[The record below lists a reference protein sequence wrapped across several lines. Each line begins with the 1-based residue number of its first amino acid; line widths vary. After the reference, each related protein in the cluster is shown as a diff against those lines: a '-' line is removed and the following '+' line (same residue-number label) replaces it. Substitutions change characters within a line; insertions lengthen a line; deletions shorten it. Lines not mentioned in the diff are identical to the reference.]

1 MPRVDG
7 GRLYLEPRHLS
18 LLQSLLR
25 LHVPTAEVWAYGSRV
40 SGGAHDTS
48 DLDLVLRNPADLSQE
63 ASGWLELK
71 EALQAS
77 SLPILVEVHLWSSL
91 PAAFHR
97 EIERNHLVI
106 RRGDTGAPGAP

>member
-1 MPRVDG
+1 MPPIELA
-7 GRLYLEPRHLS
+7 RLYLEPRHLS

-25 LHVPTAEVWAYGSRV
+25 QHVPTAEVWAYGSRV
-40 SGGAHDTS
+40 SGGAHETS
-48 DLDLVLRNPADLSQE
+48 DLDLVLRNPEDLTRE

-77 SLPILVEVHLWSSL
+77 RLPILVEIHLWSSL

-97 EIERNHLVI
+97 EIEQNYVVI
-106 RRGDTGAPGAP
+106 QQGDA